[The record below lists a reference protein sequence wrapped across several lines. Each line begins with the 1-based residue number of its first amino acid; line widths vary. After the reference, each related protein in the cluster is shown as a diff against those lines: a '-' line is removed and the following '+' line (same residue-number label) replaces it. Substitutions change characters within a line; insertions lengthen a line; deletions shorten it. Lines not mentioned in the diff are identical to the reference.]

1 MVRQT
6 IKNPSNLQ
14 IVWDDGVML
23 VFSFTA
29 ADGYE
34 TVNCG
39 IAHLDPHTQV
49 GRTQVLS
56 PITAVQIAVPE
67 QFYGD
72 PQTWIETIK
81 SAARGSIPNIQ
92 IDYEDQVGIFYNS
105 WNLNSQSS
113 FALQV
118 LYSLAG

>member
-81 SAARGSIPNIQ
+81 SAARGSFTNIQ
-92 IDYEDQVGIFYNS
+92 IDYDDQLIMGYTS
-105 WNLNSQSS
+105 WMFDPPS
-113 FALQV
+113 FGLKV

>member
-6 IKNPSNLQ
+6 IKNPSNLR

-23 VFSFTA
+23 VFAFTA

-34 TVNCG
+34 TLNCG

-49 GRTQVLS
+49 GRTQVLV
-56 PITAVQIAVPE
+56 PITAVQIAGPE

-81 SAARGSIPNIQ
+81 SASRGSSTNIQ
-92 IDYEDQVGIFYNS
+92 IDYDDQLIMGYTS
-105 WNLNSQSS
+105 WMLNPPS
-113 FALQV
+113 FTLQA